1 LRRRGFALHEG
12 FEPKTLEG
20 LRGILGAWSLELG
33 ARWMHGEFIH
43 GATAILFC
51 SGAFAWRRAHL
62 RRRGALV
69 FLHMLTRRGALVRLR
84 RDLMHEEARERA
96 QAFMVRDIHFQP
108 QFIYCDQFC

>member
-1 LRRRGFALHEG
+1 MEEG
-12 FEPKTLEG
+12 ASEEEG
-20 LRGILGAWSLELG
+20 R
-33 ARWMHGEFIH
+33 
-43 GATAILFC
+43 TC
-51 SGAFAWRRAHL
+51 
-62 RRRGALV
+62 